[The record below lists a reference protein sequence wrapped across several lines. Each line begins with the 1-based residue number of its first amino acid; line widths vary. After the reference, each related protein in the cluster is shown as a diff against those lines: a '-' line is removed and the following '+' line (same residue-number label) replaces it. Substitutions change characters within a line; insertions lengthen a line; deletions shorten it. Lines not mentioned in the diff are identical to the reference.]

1 MSYTKSNDGWFAT
14 LFVFEGRA
22 FGRYN
27 GILLVVTLNAVV
39 WTVFAEFFVPEQ
51 NSDEVQAYEN
61 FFSLILSTTLA
72 FLLVFRLNQSNERFW
87 QARKAWGSVLA
98 LGEYKICAEM

>member
-1 MSYTKSNDGWFAT
+1 MSYTKSNDGWFNT

-27 GILLVVTLNAVV
+27 WILLVVTLNAVA
-39 WTVFAEFFVPEQ
+39 WTVVGQLFVPEQ
-51 NSDEVQAYEN
+51 NDDEVQAYEN

-72 FLLVFRLNQSNERFW
+72 FLLVFRLNRSNERFW
-87 QARKAWGSVLA
+87 QARKAWGSMLA
-98 LGEYKICAEM
+98 LGESRACS